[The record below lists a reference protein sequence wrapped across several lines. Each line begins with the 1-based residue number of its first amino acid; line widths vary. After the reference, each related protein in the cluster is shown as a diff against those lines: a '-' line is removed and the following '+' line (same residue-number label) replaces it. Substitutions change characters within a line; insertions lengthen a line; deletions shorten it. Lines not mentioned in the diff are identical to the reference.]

1 MAEAG
6 QIATTQQSQQQP
18 QPPPPPQKCPRC
30 DSLNT
35 KFCYYNNYSLSQPR
49 YFCKT
54 CRRYWTQGGT
64 LRNVPVG
71 GGCRKGKRPK
81 TSSSSS
87 TISGDNISSRSLQPN
102 HHLPPLPLTAN
113 QQQLQLQLPPHMI
126 TSMAA
131 MVSTISGL
139 PTTSHHQ
146 SLMRNSTPWGGGGG
160 AHAPATSLYSTA
172 GNLFSSLASMHSLT
186 PSQGGTNHP
195 TNLGT
200 GGSGSSLGSGA
211 NLPIFQGFDF
221 PLSMKTQQVQNH
233 HSTFQMH
240 QSSGFQGMV
249 HEQDKDGGEPPFY
262 STADQNLVRGQPGAA
277 ARTLNSWNNHGGV
290 GGEGDNN
297 INDPNPT
304 FWNNSSGS
312 TSSSMAGSSAN
323 AKQWP
328 NLPGFG
334 GAS

>member
-1 MAEAG
+1 MEQRNREDHNNPRRTKLG
-6 QIATTQQSQQQP
+6 DQSQQQQPP
-18 QPPPPPQKCPRC
+18 QPPPHKCPRC
-30 DSLNT
+30 DSPNT

-81 TSSSSS
+81 TSVSV
-87 TISGDNISSRSLQPN
+87 SGDNNISSTSLQPN
-102 HHLPPLPLTAN
+102 HLPPLTVNP
-113 QQQLQLQLPPHMI
+113 QQLPPHMI
-126 TSMAA
+126 T
-131 MVSTISGL
+131 
-139 PTTSHHQ
+139 TTHHQ
-146 SLMRNSTPWGGGGG
+146 SPWGSVG
-160 AHAPATSLYSTA
+160 HPLYSTA
-172 GNLFSSLASMHSLT
+172 SNLFSSLPSMHSFN
-186 PSQGGTNHP
+186 PPQGGTNHP
-195 TNLGT
+195 IHLGT
-200 GGSGSSLGSGA
+200 GGSAS

-221 PLSMKTQQVQNH
+221 PFSIKSQQVQN
-233 HSTFQMH
+233 QMH

-249 HEQDKDGGEPPFY
+249 HEHDKDGGEPPFY
-262 STADQNLVRGQPGAA
+262 STAHQNLVGGQPAA
-277 ARTLNSWNNHGGV
+277 ARTLNSWNNHGGGGV

-297 INDPNPT
+297 VNNPNPS

-312 TSSSMAGSSAN
+312 TSSGMAGSSAN

-334 GAS
+334 GASP